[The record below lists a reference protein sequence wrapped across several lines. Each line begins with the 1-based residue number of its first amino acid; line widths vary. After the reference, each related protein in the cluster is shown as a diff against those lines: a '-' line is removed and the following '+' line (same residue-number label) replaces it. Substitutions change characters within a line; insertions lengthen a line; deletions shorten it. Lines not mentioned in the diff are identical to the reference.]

1 MINARQVVEQAIR
14 QSGLVAEGETHYR
27 AVELDAVFAQLQ
39 HVIRLNFFT
48 RAHTL
53 GFLKEKL
60 DLSVD
65 TEGRATLPP
74 EYCNAKGVAWRTG
87 RSAVALRKAT
97 ASQELELGYQ
107 RTGTPMVYAKEIQ
120 SDGSVMVTVLPAPRS
135 PRIEVI
141 AYRRLP
147 PPETIDENIPMPAEW
162 ESALVFGTVLLTC
175 SYFAIPTPRYM
186 REVTRETWKALMA
199 INHSQGAIKL

>member
-1 MINARQVVEQAIR
+1 MINSRAVVEQAIR
-14 QSGLVAEGETHYR
+14 QSALVAEGETTYR

-53 GFLKEKL
+53 GFLKDKVRL
-60 DLSVD
+60 NLD

-87 RSAVALRKAT
+87 NSAVSLQKAT

-107 RTGTPMVYAKEIQ
+107 RSGVPVAYAKEIQ
-120 SDGSVMVTVLPAPRS
+120 GDGTVSITVLPAPRT
-135 PRIEVI
+135 PQIEVI

-147 PPETIDENIPMPAEW
+147 PPKTIDDDIPMPAEW

-186 REVTRETWKALMA
+186 REVTREAWKALMA